1 MAFGRDAWLS
11 ITPEP
16 EGELPP
22 AIATLRAGGAPGPDE
37 VAAERRR
44 AERLIT
50 RARRRGYRRWLAE
63 ARRLASAADR
73 RDRRLC
79 DAARVAEDVLDN
91 HDALALG
98 LEARGRG
105 GRGGRGR

>member
-1 MAFGRDAWLS
+1 MSTDRTQWLS

-16 EGELPP
+16 EGDLPA
-22 AIATLRAGGAPGPDE
+22 AIATLRARGEPDPAR
-37 VAAERRR
+37 VRAEREL

-50 RARRRGYRRWLAE
+50 RARRGAYLRWLAD
-63 ARRLASAADR
+63 ARRLAADPGS
-73 RDRRLC
+73 C
-79 DAARVAEDVLDN
+79 DERMRAAARVTNDVLDN

-98 LEARGRG
+98 ITSRGRG